1 MGRMNK
7 LCFVWGLCG
16 AAASMAFA
24 ADAKRSVLLDAGDIA
39 GLRAETG
46 PEVMRSRLARV
57 DVSALPASADAPGST
72 VSLALFDN
80 LDVNVI
86 IDKVDPGLVGT
97 SGRVLVGHI
106 EGQADRS
113 RVYLSQ
119 LDDILV
125 VDVLAPQFGN
135 FQVRYLDE
143 GVHAVLEVDESKL
156 LPCGVGPMEELVGLA
171 EGGNGVPV
179 PADPA
184 IEAGGD
190 MGGPDTNGAGS
201 GPQIDIVVFYTP
213 TVGNNAGGLNGM
225 QAAMASW
232 QSQTNNAYATSQV
245 KGTIRIVNV
254 QQTNYTESGNGST
267 DLSRLASNG
276 DGNMDEVHSI
286 RNQYGADLVH
296 LIVWNTDVCGI
307 AFLMTNVSTGF
318 AGSGFGLTAFN
329 CGGIVLAHELGHNMG
344 LAHDRDNAGS
354 SSRCFG
360 YGYRTPNAQLRT
372 IMAYAPGTRV
382 PVFSNPS
389 VSWGGFPMGVAEIP
403 NCQNFSEACENA
415 RALNLNHPTTAAF
428 RPTVVGNPPPEAFS
442 LMSPS
447 NGALGQNNVVSLS
460 WAPSTNAA
468 SYDVVV
474 SRNQDLSN
482 PVFSDN
488 VFTTNATTSLGAL
501 VGNTQYWW
509 NVTARNFAGTITA
522 TGGPWS
528 FRTAPQGDV
537 NGDGVVNFADL
548 NIVLG
553 QFGQTGFG
561 LPGDINGDEVVNFTD
576 LNIVLSNF
584 GT

>member
-1 MGRMNK
+1 MGRVTKALM
-7 LCFVWGLCG
+7 VWGMCG
-16 AAASMAFA
+16 AVASLALA
-24 ADAKRSVLLDAGDIA
+24 ADGKRSVLMDAGDVA
-39 GLRAETG
+39 GIRAETG

-57 DVSALPASADAPGST
+57 DVSALPSNVEAEGST
-72 VSLALFDN
+72 VALQLFEN
-80 LDVNVI
+80 LSVNVV

-97 SGRVLVGHI
+97 TGRVLVGHL
-106 EGQADRS
+106 EGQDDRS
-113 RVYLSQ
+113 RVFLSE
-119 LDDILV
+119 LDGVLV

-135 FQVRYLDE
+135 FQVRYLGE

-156 LPCGVGPMEELVGLA
+156 LPCGVGPMEELIGLA

-179 PADPA
+179 PADPDV
-184 IEAGGD
+184 EAG
-190 MGGPDTNGAGS
+190 PDAGSPDSNGAGS
-201 GPQIDIVVFYTP
+201 GPQIDIAVFYTT
-213 TVGNNAGGLNGM
+213 TVGNNAGGLAGM
-225 QAAMASW
+225 QASMASW
-232 QSQTNNAYATSQV
+232 QSQTNSAYASSQV

-254 QQTNYTESGNGST
+254 QQTNYTESGSGST
-267 DLSRLASNG
+267 DLGRLSSNG
-276 DGNMDEVHSI
+276 DGNMDEVHAI

-307 AFLMTNVSTGF
+307 AYLMTNVSTGF

-360 YGYRTPNAQLRT
+360 YGYRTPNAQFRT

-382 PVFSNPS
+382 PLFSNPG

-403 NCQNFSEACENA
+403 SCQNPTQACENW

-428 RPTVVGNPPPEAFS
+428 RPTVVGNPPPEAFA
-442 LMSPS
+442 LTSPA
-447 NGALGQNNVVSLS
+447 NGALGQNNVVGLS
-460 WAPSTNAA
+460 WQPSTNAA

-474 SRNQDLSN
+474 SRNQNLSN
-482 PVFSDN
+482 PVYSDN
-488 VFTTNATTSLGAL
+488 VFTTNATTPVGAL

-509 NVTARNFAGTITA
+509 NITARNFAGTITA

-561 LPGDINGDEVVNFTD
+561 LPGDINGDNVVNFSD

-584 GT
+584 GA